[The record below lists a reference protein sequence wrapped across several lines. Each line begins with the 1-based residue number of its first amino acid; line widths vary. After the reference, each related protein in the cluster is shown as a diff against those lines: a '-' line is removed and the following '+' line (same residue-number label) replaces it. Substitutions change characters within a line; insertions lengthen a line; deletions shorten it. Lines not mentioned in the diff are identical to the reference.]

1 MTACAYRG
9 AMARHLLVRLARE
22 ASSTWAANA
31 VSRLHLQL
39 AEVGTE
45 HVTQVE
51 GPGQHQVGEQ
61 LMLTSLQ
68 RPPLWV
74 DYSC

>member
-1 MTACAYRG
+1 MTACAYRN

-22 ASSTWAANA
+22 TSSAWAANA
-31 VSRLHLQL
+31 VRRLHLQL
-39 AEVGTE
+39 AEVKTE

-51 GPGQHQVGEQ
+51 RPAQHQVGE
-61 LMLTSLQ
+61 

-74 DYSC
+74 DYSCQQRT